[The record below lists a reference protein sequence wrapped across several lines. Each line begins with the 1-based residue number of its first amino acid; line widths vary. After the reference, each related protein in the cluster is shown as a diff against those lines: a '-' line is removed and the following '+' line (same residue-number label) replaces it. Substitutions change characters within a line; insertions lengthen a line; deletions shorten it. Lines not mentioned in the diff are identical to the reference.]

1 MHLVLGYAILG
12 LGLLGSLVRAHLRER
27 RFFDRPTLARSRL
40 FDPFL
45 NLARWILILAGLLL
59 LAINSVAAA
68 TVTAVALSLLVVYTS
83 FIRSVWY
90 RTRLIRRDFG
100 RLRRS
105 RPAVPERELLYQ
117 MTCAR
122 HPRWGPELVEQML
135 IDYPTLDELAPIIVK
150 MEKGFRGF
158 RPD

>member
-1 MHLVLGYAILG
+1 MHLAFGYVILG
-12 LGLLGSLVRAHLRER
+12 LGLFGSLVRKNLRER

-40 FDPFL
+40 FDPLL
-45 NLARWILILAGLLL
+45 NLARWILILAGLFL
-59 LAINSVAAA
+59 LAISSAVVAS
-68 TVTAVALSLLVVYTS
+68 VTAVALSLLVVYTRL
-83 FIRSVWY
+83 IRSVWY
-90 RTRLIRRDFG
+90 QTRLIRRDFE

-117 MTCAR
+117 MTCSR

-135 IDYPTLDELAPIIVK
+135 LDYPTLDKLTPIIVK

-158 RPD
+158 RPG

>member
-1 MHLVLGYAILG
+1 MYLTAGFVSLG
-12 LGLLGSLVRAHLRER
+12 LGLLGSLVRTHLRER

-40 FDPFL
+40 FDPLL
-45 NLARWILILAGLLL
+45 NLARWILILASLLL
-59 LAINSVAAA
+59 LAVSSAATA
-68 TVTAVALSLLVVYTS
+68 TVTAVVLSLLVVYMK

-90 RTRLIRRDFG
+90 QTRLIRRDFE
-100 RLRRS
+100 RLRRA
-105 RPAVPERELLYQ
+105 RPGVPERDLLYQ

-135 IDYPTLDELAPIIVK
+135 LDFPAVDDLAPIIVK

-158 RPD
+158 RPH

>member
-1 MHLVLGYAILG
+1 MHLAFGYAVLG
-12 LGLLGSLVRAHLRER
+12 LGLLGSLVRAHLREK

-40 FDPFL
+40 FDPLL
-45 NLARWILILAGLLL
+45 NLARWILILAGLFL
-59 LAINSVAAA
+59 LAVNSAVVAS
-68 TVTAVALSLLVVYTS
+68 VTAVALSLLVVYTS

-90 RTRLIRRDFG
+90 QTRIIRREFE
-100 RLRRS
+100 RLRHS
-105 RPAVPERELLYQ
+105 QPAVPDRDLLYR

-135 IDYPTLDELAPIIVK
+135 LDFPTVDELAPIIVK

-158 RPD
+158 RPG

>member
-1 MHLVLGYAILG
+1 MHLGFGYLILG

-40 FDPFL
+40 FDPLL

-59 LAINSVAAA
+59 LAAASAAA
-68 TVTAVALSLLVVYTS
+68 AIVTAVVLSLLVGYMK
-83 FIRSVWY
+83 FIRSMWY
-90 RTRLIRRDFG
+90 QTRLIRRDFE
-100 RLRRS
+100 RLRLA
-105 RPAVPERELLYQ
+105 RPGVSERDLLYQ

-122 HPRWGPELVEQML
+122 HRRWGPELVEQML
-135 IDYPTLDELAPIIVK
+135 LDFPTVGELAPIIVK

-158 RPD
+158 RPG